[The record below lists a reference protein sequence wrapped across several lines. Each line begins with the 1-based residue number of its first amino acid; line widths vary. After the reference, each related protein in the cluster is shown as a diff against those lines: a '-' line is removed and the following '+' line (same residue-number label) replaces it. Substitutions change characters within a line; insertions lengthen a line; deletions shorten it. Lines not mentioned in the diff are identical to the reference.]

1 MEVKASPR
9 LVKEIQR
16 SKIVPSPSLVFPRF
30 KSESR
35 FRSAWGRGLGA
46 KKSSRE
52 TRKQK

>member
-9 LVKEIQR
+9 LVREIQR
-16 SKIVPSPSLVFPRF
+16 SKIVPSPSSVFPIF
-30 KSESR
+30 TFESR